1 MNETVKNA
9 LLSCTD
15 NVYNYTARGNQAV
28 PYVVYGNDGEN
39 VFHAGDRR
47 AERADHGTVD
57 LYVKTS
63 ADPLVRAI
71 PAALDEAGVAVSL
84 NTVQYEEEAALLH
97 YEWIYEAMA

>member
-1 MNETVKNA
+1 M
-9 LLSCTD
+9 
-15 NVYNYTARGNQAV
+15 RGS
-28 PYVVYGNDGEN
+28 
-39 VFHAGDRR
+39 
-47 AERADHGTVD
+47 VD